1 MRQVRARFS
10 EDEVAAYAVSTID
23 SEQSILNWITDTAL
37 RVPVIV
43 DTPEDL
49 TCWEMPGND
58 SSLYQHFIDR
68 SLSDGPQPPFPVQ
81 VVYAP
86 DGSIAMISREHFPSM
101 IIEVLETLV
110 PSSSSTEDSP

>member
-10 EDEVAAYAVSTID
+10 EDEVAAFAVSTID
-23 SEQSILNWITDTAL
+23 SEQSILNWIADTAL

-68 SLSDGPQPPFPVQ
+68 SLSDGPQPPFPLQ
-81 VVYAP
+81 VIYAP
-86 DGSIAMISREHFPSM
+86 DGTIAMVSREHLPSM
-101 IIEVLETLV
+101 LLEVLETLV
-110 PSSSSTEDSP
+110 PDPSNSEAAP